1 VRSSSQQ
8 SAFSNQLLKNN
19 YPLLGIENNNY
30 SRILLRNPAIEEQ
43 QQQSLTFIFLTAG
56 G

>member
-1 VRSSSQQ
+1 VRSSSQR
-8 SAFSNQLLKNN
+8 SAFSNLLKNN